1 MTQSSSF
8 RAPTAPPGL
17 LSSEP
22 TGVCWINLGCL
33 IAILNSDHY
42 TYRQYTNRQF
52 FFASLQTFQLAIKH
66 FKPIYCSCDQFFSN
80 GTPLHDSFQKNIP
93 LKILQDIQ
101 VADFDI
107 ESAGSR
113 FTIRAQNYSE
123 IFNLIFSRRFSSE
136 KCPTLTVAS
145 FFSFF
150 FRQTTISL

>member
-66 FKPIYCSCDQFFSN
+66 FKPIYCSCDHFFRVGLFSTLIFDLTIYSNHLPRFLAETNFASMKGHFRFFSALCDL
-80 GTPLHDSFQKNIP
+80 PKEKNWR
-93 LKILQDIQ
+93 KIEKFWFFE
-101 VADFDI
+101 VFCK
-107 ESAGSR
+107 R
-113 FTIRAQNYSE
+113 TFRTI
-123 IFNLIFSRRFSSE
+123 
-136 KCPTLTVAS
+136 
-145 FFSFF
+145 
-150 FRQTTISL
+150 